1 LPIAARNSQTVI
13 DADRLDLGG
22 RRAEG
27 AGLHRALARVFAF
40 RLSLQARVMLMAGL
54 VVALVLLA
62 DAVTRQIGIERAGL
76 RALAERAA
84 LLTSIQ
90 ADALSVPMWNLDE
103 DQVRGALDALAAD
116 PDFVSASIVRPD
128 GSVLAQRLAQTTE
141 PGGGSIGAS
150 RDIRYVRQG
159 KTRTLGTLHLALATA
174 RLQAT
179 LAREWRDRSIA
190 LVLLLAAVLVP
201 IYGALRQFT
210 RPLEMMAGALT
221 RLAAGDRETPIPASD
236 QDDEVGAVARAL
248 QVFRDTAFRLVR
260 AEGTYR
266 ALVENAAL
274 GIYGADEHGR
284 VHSVNAAL
292 LRILGETEPA
302 ARLAEGPD
310 GRFLDDV
317 YADPQRREDLW
328 RQMREHDGFVGEV
341 SEIRRLDGGTAF
353 ISQTARALRDEAGSL
368 LGYAGT
374 VEDVTDQVRRQ
385 GEERLRVRAAM
396 ESASDAILVVD
407 EAGAPLFANP
417 AFERYFGVGACGP
430 GADPS
435 AAQSLPA
442 RLTDPSAAAALERA
456 LRDGVAWQGEA
467 DMLASDPDAGEGN
480 APDGR
485 PAEARII
492 PMLIRASAIRDG
504 QGASFGAVVL
514 CTDLSHRRQ
523 AEARIQHMAHHDWLT
538 GLPNRVL
545 FRERLHEALCGAAAR
560 EREPAAFALL
570 CIDLDRFKAVNDTLG
585 HAAGDALLQRV
596 GERLRAVVRA
606 GDTVARV
613 GGDEFTLIQCGL
625 HRPEE
630 AVGLAERLVHDLS
643 QPYDLGGRE
652 VQIGASVGIALAPL
666 HGRDPDR
673 LLGFG
678 DAALYD
684 AKSQGR
690 CRVSLFTP
698 DMDQML
704 RERAELERDLR
715 QAVAEQRLNVHYQP
729 QFELATGRLV
739 GGEALVRWTD
749 PARGAVSPAAFIP
762 VAEESGLINHIGK
775 FVLATACR
783 DAAAW
788 PSTVRVA
795 VNVSPAQF
803 RAGDLIATLQ
813 EVLADTGLPPQRLEL
828 EITEGVF
835 MQDSDLT
842 RTALIGLKALG
853 VRITLDDFGTGYAS
867 LSYLRR
873 MPFDKIK
880 VDRSFVAVLGHDPA
894 ANALV
899 RSIIGLA
906 SGLGLETNAEGVE
919 TAAQAQFLRE
929 EGCQEV
935 QGFHFGR
942 PMPAADFATL
952 EPTPAV

>member
-1 LPIAARNSQTVI
+1 
-13 DADRLDLGG
+13 
-22 RRAEG
+22 
-27 AGLHRALARVFAF
+27 
-40 RLSLQARVMLMAGL
+40 MLLAGL

-62 DAVTRQIGIERAGL
+62 DAAARQVGIERAGT
-76 RALAERAA
+76 RALSERAS
-84 LLTSIQ
+84 LLASIQ

-103 DQVRGALDALAAD
+103 DQVRGALDALAGD
-116 PDFVSASIVRPD
+116 PDFVSASVVKPD
-128 GSVLAQRLAQTTE
+128 GTVLEKRVAHASE
-141 PGGGSIGAS
+141 AGGAAAPAVASISAAH
-150 RDIRYVRQG
+150 DIRYVRNG
-159 KTRTLGTLHLALATA
+159 ETRTLGTLHLALATA
-174 RLQAT
+174 RLQAA
-179 LAREWRDRSIA
+179 LAQEWQDRGIA
-190 LVLLLAAVLVP
+190 LFILLAAVLVP

-266 ALVENAAL
+266 ALFENAAL
-274 GIYGADEHGR
+274 GIYGADEHGA
-284 VHSVNAAL
+284 VHSVNAAM
-292 LRILGETEPA
+292 LRILGRSEPPTSA
-302 ARLAEGPD
+302 ATSAEGPVARLFD
-310 GRFLDDV
+310 GVF
-317 YADPQRREDLW
+317 ADPARREEL
-328 RQMREHDGFVGEV
+328 RRLMREHDGFVGEI
-341 SEIRRLDGGTAF
+341 SEIRRLDGSSAF

-417 AFERYFGVGACGP
+417 AFERYFGPDAGGGAATG
-430 GADPS
+430 
-435 AAQSLPA
+435 LPQH
-442 RLTDPSAAAALERA
+442 LTDAAAAAALQQA
-456 LRDGVAWQGEA
+456 LREGLAWQGEA
-467 DMLASDPDAGEGN
+467 DMRAA
-480 APDGR
+480 DGR
-485 PAEARII
+485 TV
-492 PMLIRASAIRDG
+492 PMLIRASAISNEH
-504 QGASFGAVVL
+504 GASFGSVVI
-514 CTDLSHRRQ
+514 CTDLSDRRQ
-523 AEARIQHMAHHDWLT
+523 AEARIQHLAHHDWLT

-545 FRERLHEALCGAAAR
+545 FRERLHEALCACS
-560 EREPAAFALL
+560 ERQPASFALL

-585 HAAGDALLQRV
+585 HAAGDRLLQRV
-596 GERLRAVVRA
+596 GERLRALVRA

-625 HRPEE
+625 RQPEE
-630 AVGLAERLVHDLS
+630 AVVLAERLVHDLS
-643 QPYDLGGRE
+643 QPYELGGRE

-666 HGRDPDR
+666 HGCDPDR

-690 CRVSLFTP
+690 CRVSVFTP

-704 RERAELERDLR
+704 RQRAELERDLR
-715 QAVAEQRLNVHYQP
+715 LAVAEQRLEVHYQP
-729 QFELATGRLV
+729 QYELATGRLV
-739 GGEALVRWTD
+739 GGEALARWTD
-749 PARGAVSPAAFIP
+749 PVRGAVSPGEFIP
-762 VAEESGLINHIGK
+762 VAEESGLINLIGK

-788 PSTVRVA
+788 PNGRRVA

-803 RAGDLIATLQ
+803 RAGDLIQTLQ
-813 EVLADTGLPPQRLEL
+813 AVLAETGLPPHRLEL

-835 MQDSDLT
+835 MQDSEMT
-842 RTALIGLKALG
+842 RAALLGLKALG
-853 VRITLDDFGTGYAS
+853 VRITLDDFGTGYSS

-906 SGLGLETNAEGVE
+906 RGLGLETNAEGVE
-919 TAAQAQFLRE
+919 TSAQAQLLRE

-935 QGFHFGR
+935 QGFFFGR
-942 PMPAADFATL
+942 PMAAADFAML
-952 EPTPAV
+952 EEAPGLKTRQLMPEPHPSEM